1 MVDHLV
7 APDQGALD
15 VERGLLEAHA
25 RNPVDL
31 VHHLPGAQERLRRH
45 AGVVGALAP
54 HQLALDHDD
63 VESVAGQ
70 PARAHLA
77 GGAGSHHDGVDRSLG
92 AHGIASTVL
101 PAMSE
106 ADTGAA
112 AADRP
117 LTEGELWAREQLTA
131 LLAARFSPP
140 AAGRFL
146 LASQRRAKSTTAFS
160 RSLTFASS
168 GTGKRAGIGS
178 GFTSAGRFISGGGFV
193 SGAGFTSTCL
203 ASGTGFSAGFA
214 SGFSSSGLTSAGVG
228 GGIGSGIG
236 TCDLFSTGGGSS
248 LVSSTRRTASLG
260 LVRGG

>member
-1 MVDHLV
+1 PWPDLRQPRNRRQQRGRAGRQHDRVAGLHDLVAYPHAPLAVQPRLAAHERDAAPLEPRQLSRVVEMVDHLV

-25 RNPVDL
+25 RNPLDL

-70 PARAHLA
+70 PARAHLT

-131 LLAARFSPP
+131 LLAARFSPA

-146 LASQRRAKSTTAFS
+146 LASQRRANDV
-160 RSLTFASS
+160 R
-168 GTGKRAGIGS
+168 RARPKL
-178 GFTSAGRFISGGGFV
+178 GRQARRWMAGGGCAWAGLAV
-193 SGAGFTSTCL
+193 LGA
-203 ASGTGFSAGFA
+203 
-214 SGFSSSGLTSAGVG
+214 
-228 GGIGSGIG
+228 
-236 TCDLFSTGGGSS
+236 
-248 LVSSTRRTASLG
+248 
-260 LVRGG
+260 